1 MVLLEAFTPDP
12 NPLGKQWL
20 SALVALLPI
29 LSMLI
34 TLGALRWKAHWAGLF
49 SWFVAL
55 VVAITAFRMPFFSP
69 SSTHSRTSR
78 SSEP

>member
-1 MVLLEAFTPDP
+1 MLLVGPITVLHGCARWDAWPSLHLALKNCGTTKLWNNGVPMVLLEAFTPDP

-34 TLGALRWKAHWAGLF
+34 TLGAL
-49 SWFVAL
+49 
-55 VVAITAFRMPFFSP
+55 
-69 SSTHSRTSR
+69 
-78 SSEP
+78 

>member
-49 SWFVAL
+49 SWLVAL
-55 VVAITAFRMPFFSP
+55 VVAITAFRMPFGLSLI
-69 SSTHSRTSR
+69 HI
-78 SSEP
+78 